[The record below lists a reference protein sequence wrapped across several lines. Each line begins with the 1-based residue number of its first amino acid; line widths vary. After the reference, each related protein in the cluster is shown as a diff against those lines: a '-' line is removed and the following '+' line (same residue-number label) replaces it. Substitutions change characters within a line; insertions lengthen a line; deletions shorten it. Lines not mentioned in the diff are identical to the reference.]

1 MRIRTKLL
9 LVLLALAVPPL
20 VGVCFYA
27 VYEGRLLGHELAAR
41 AADAYRRAAEQE
53 LALMVDLIGE
63 DLNDN
68 RRMME
73 LSLALLGQETRTA
86 LTSPPLAGT
95 APAAGAAF
103 DAADGV
109 PQGLATLPDYP

>member
-41 AADAYRRAAEQE
+41 AADAYRRAAEQ
-53 LALMVDLIGE
+53 
-63 DLNDN
+63 
-68 RRMME
+68 
-73 LSLALLGQETRTA
+73 
-86 LTSPPLAGT
+86 
-95 APAAGAAF
+95 
-103 DAADGV
+103 DAASRV
-109 PQGLATLPDYP
+109 LAQLQQQASAAPKARRPLLSTRKPT